1 MVWGGSFEGR
11 PLRTLSLFAGCL
23 SLAFFSKVMFFEETE
38 SKMNVT
44 KGNAA
49 GMVDEQEILVHQT
62 HVTEPSKRTTIA
74 IGTLNQLS

>member
-23 SLAFFSKVMFFEETE
+23 SLAFFSKLLFFEETE
-38 SKMNVT
+38 PKMNVT

-49 GMVDEQEILVHQT
+49 EMVDEQKILVHQT
-62 HVTEPSKRTTIA
+62 NVTEPSKRATVA
-74 IGTLNQLS
+74 IGAQNQ